1 MKKII
6 SLILVLGMVLAL
18 AACAKDAGNENTTPD
33 ATEENAGADNV
44 LRIGVDDTYPPME
57 YRDENNEL
65 IGFDVDFAKALGEE
79 MGMEVEFISIAW
91 DGIFLGLGADK
102 YDAIISS
109 VSITPERLENYGF
122 SKPYLANGQVI
133 VVTSGNESVKTPAD
147 LAGKKVGVQIETTAD
162 VAAEK
167 QNSETP
173 FELSKYDTIMDTFAD
188 LKSGRLDAVVVDYAV
203 ALEYTTTSPED
214 YVITSAQLTNEPIAV
229 CMNKEDTELVE
240 KVNAALTAL
249 QDSGKMTEFSVKWFN
264 EDYTSDIDEELRQ

>member
-6 SLILVLGMVLAL
+6 SIILVLGMVFAL
-18 AACAKDAGNENTTPD
+18 SACAKEVDNTNTTPD
-33 ATEENAGADNV
+33 ATEENAGEKQV

-65 IGFDVDFAKALGEE
+65 VGFDIDFANALAEE
-79 MGMEVEFISIAW
+79 MGMDVEFISIAW

-109 VSITPERLENYGF
+109 VSITEERLENYGF
-122 SKPYLANGQVI
+122 SKPYLSNGQVI
-133 VVTSGNESVKTPAD
+133 VVTPGNESIKTPED

-162 VAAEK
+162 IAAEK
-167 QNSETP
+167 QNSVTP
-173 FELSKYDTIMDTFAD
+173 FEISKYDTIMDTFAD
-188 LKSGRLDAVVVDYAV
+188 LKAGRLEAVVVDYAV
-203 ALEYTTTSPED
+203 ALEYATASPED

-240 KVNAALTAL
+240 KVNAAITAL
-249 QDSGKMTEFSVKWFN
+249 QESGKMKELSINWFK
-264 EDYTSDIDEELRQ
+264 EDYTSNIDEELR

>member
-133 VVTSGNESVKTPAD
+133 VVTPGNESVKTPAD